1 MLPSDDET
9 GPPAVVLPG
18 QDKAAVVVP
27 RGKRKRT
34 PAGAA
39 AGKAAFLLKQIL
51 DDVDDALPSD
61 DENKEICSLP
71 EDRARGQR
79 QLRQGRMVEQ
89 MTEV

>member
-1 MLPSDDET
+1 MPSDDET

-39 AGKAAFLLKQIL
+39 AAAVAVPLLNQIL
-51 DDVDDALPSD
+51 ASSDGVDDALPSD
-61 DENKEICSLP
+61 DENEQICSQK
-71 EDRARGQR
+71 ARPR
-79 QLRQGRMVEQ
+79 GRGN
-89 MTEV
+89 